1 MVRYTGTQLKFWKI
15 IFVKT
20 INIYKTIL
28 GFSVEKYH
36 PNMHKTMI
44 KKKILHIL
52 HDKFNCISIRDMNH
66 KSTTNWKKKLIQF
79 AY

>member
-1 MVRYTGTQLKFWKI
+1 MVPYTGTQLKFWKI

-44 KKKILHIL
+44 
-52 HDKFNCISIRDMNH
+52 F
-66 KSTTNWKKKLIQF
+66 
-79 AY
+79 